1 MHPKWTAVAALSQAV
16 LAAVFAFDY
25 VAGDSTP
32 LVAAAGAV
40 AALCASV
47 FFGLEYRWQ
56 RRGEPAWG
64 LGR

>member
-1 MHPKWTAVAALSQAV
+1 MAALSQAA

-32 LVAAAGAV
+32 LIAAVGTV

-47 FFGLEYRWQ
+47 CFGLEYR
-56 RRGEPAWG
+56 RRRSGESAWG
-64 LGR
+64 LGP